1 MDSGSELNQK
11 NELLLSLLNGEEA
24 NADKDTNLQNQL
36 IQLEESIQAG
46 ISAATLSYLKEASQN
61 GKFSE
66 LQEAIDLQKADLT
79 GYFSKEVPKYL
90 KRYVSLELAR
100 KAPTKESIVVKL
112 GKSGAR
118 IFESLV
124 ESLQINTRVDYAP
137 SMRSALTKDPS
148 EFVVFEEKVLDN
160 SKFTYQL
167 VQETPETAFLS
178 VKIETPDAD
187 SFQRVNLYKDT
198 RFILSNQ
205 FNNEGIANFSGLREG
220 KYTVEFQGKENSKSL
235 DLFILLEA

>member
-1 MDSGSELNQK
+1 MDSGSEMNQK

-24 NADKDTNLQNQL
+24 NATTDIKLQNQL
-36 IQLEESIQAG
+36 IQMEESIQAG
-46 ISAATLSYLKEASQN
+46 INAATLSYLDQASHK
-61 GKFSE
+61 GKFSDF
-66 LQEAIDLQKADLT
+66 QEAIDLQKADLS
-79 GYFSKEVPKYL
+79 GYLSKDVPEYL
-90 KRYVSLELAR
+90 RRYVTLELAR
-100 KAPTKESIVVKL
+100 KSPSKESIVVKL

-118 IFESLV
+118 IFDSLV

-178 VKIETPDAD
+178 VKIESPEAN

>member
-1 MDSGSELNQK
+1 MDSGSEMNQK

-24 NADKDTNLQNQL
+24 NATTDIKLQNQL
-36 IQLEESIQAG
+36 IQMEESIQAG
-46 ISAATLSYLKEASQN
+46 INAATLSYLDQASHK
-61 GKFSE
+61 GKFSDF
-66 LQEAIDLQKADLT
+66 QEAIDLQKADLS
-79 GYFSKEVPKYL
+79 GYLSKDVPEYL
-90 KRYVSLELAR
+90 RRYVTLELAR
-100 KAPTKESIVVKL
+100 KSPSKESIVVKL

-118 IFESLV
+118 IFDSLV

-178 VKIETPDAD
+178 VKIESPDAN

>member
-1 MDSGSELNQK
+1 MDSGSEMNQK

-24 NADKDTNLQNQL
+24 NAATDIKLQNQL
-36 IQLEESIQAG
+36 IQMEESIQAG
-46 ISAATLSYLKEASQN
+46 INAATLSYLDQASHK
-61 GKFSE
+61 GKFSD
-66 LQEAIDLQKADLT
+66 LQEAIDLQKADLS
-79 GYFSKEVPKYL
+79 GYLSKEVPEYL
-90 KRYVSLELAR
+90 RRYVTLELAR
-100 KAPTKESIVVKL
+100 KSPSKESIVVKL

-118 IFESLV
+118 IFDSLV

-137 SMRSALTKDPS
+137 SMRSAVTKDPS

-178 VKIETPDAD
+178 VKIESPDAD

>member
-1 MDSGSELNQK
+1 M
-11 NELLLSLLNGEEA
+11 
-24 NADKDTNLQNQL
+24 
-36 IQLEESIQAG
+36 
-46 ISAATLSYLKEASQN
+46 
-61 GKFSE
+61 
-66 LQEAIDLQKADLT
+66 T
-79 GYFSKEVPKYL
+79 GYLTKDIPEYL

-100 KAPTKESIVVKL
+100 KSPSKESIVVKL

-148 EFVVFEEKVLDN
+148 EFVVFEEKVFDN

-178 VKIETPDAD
+178 VKIESPDSD

>member
-1 MDSGSELNQK
+1 MDSGSEMNQT
-11 NELLLSLLNGEEA
+11 NELMLSLLNGEV
-24 NADKDTNLQNQL
+24 ADADTDIKLQNQL
-36 IQLEESIQAG
+36 IQMEESIQAG
-46 ISAATLSYLKEASQN
+46 ISASTLSYLDQVSKK
-61 GKFSE
+61 GKYSE
-66 LQEAIDLQKADLT
+66 LQETIDLQKADLT
-79 GYFSKEVPKYL
+79 GYLTKGIPEYL

-100 KAPTKESIVVKL
+100 KSPGKESIVVKL

-178 VKIETPDAD
+178 VKIESPDVD

>member
-46 ISAATLSYLKEASQN
+46 ISAATLSYLREASQI

-79 GYFSKEVPKYL
+79 GYFSKEVPEYL

>member
-1 MDSGSELNQK
+1 MDSGSEINQN
-11 NELLLSLLNGEEA
+11 NELLLSLLNGEASGAEK
-24 NADKDTNLQNQL
+24 DKNLQNQL
-36 IQLEESIQAG
+36 IQMEESIQAG
-46 ISAATLSYLKEASQN
+46 INSATVSYLSQAAQQ
-61 GKFSE
+61 GKYSE
-66 LQEAIDLQKADLT
+66 FQEALDLQKADLG
-79 GYFSKEVPKYL
+79 GYLTKDVPEYL
-90 KRYVSLELAR
+90 KRYVTLELAR
-100 KAPTKESIVVKL
+100 KSPSKESIVVKL

-137 SMRSALTKDPS
+137 SMRSAVTKDPS

-178 VKIETPDAD
+178 VKIESPDAD

-220 KYTVEFQGKENSKSL
+220 KYTVEFQGKDHSKSL

>member
-79 GYFSKEVPKYL
+79 GYFSKEVPEYL

>member
-1 MDSGSELNQK
+1 MDSGSEMNQQ
-11 NELLLSLLNGEEA
+11 NELLLSLLNGTEV
-24 NADKDTNLQNQL
+24 NAETEKNLQTQL
-36 IQLEESIQAG
+36 IQMEEAIQAG
-46 ISAATLSYLKEASQN
+46 ISSATLSYLNQIAPN

-66 LQEAIDLQKADLT
+66 LQEEIDLQKADLK
-79 GYFSKEVPKYL
+79 GYLTKDFPEYL

-100 KAPTKESIVVKL
+100 KTPNKESIVVKL

-118 IFESLV
+118 IFESLL
-124 ESLQINTRVDYAP
+124 ESLEINTRVDYAP

-178 VKIETPDAD
+178 VKIESPDAN

>member
-66 LQEAIDLQKADLT
+66 LQEAIDLQKADLS
-79 GYFSKEVPKYL
+79 GYLSKEVPEYL
-90 KRYVSLELAR
+90 KRYVTLELAR

-178 VKIETPDAD
+178 VKIESPDAD

>member
-1 MDSGSELNQK
+1 MDSGSEMNQK

-24 NADKDTNLQNQL
+24 TAATDKNLQNQL
-36 IQLEESIQAG
+36 IQMEESIQAG
-46 ISAATLSYLKEASQN
+46 INSATLSYLNQASQN
-61 GKFSE
+61 GTFSE
-66 LQEAIDLQKADLT
+66 FQEAIDLQKADLS
-79 GYFSKEVPKYL
+79 GYLTKNVPEYL

-100 KAPTKESIVVKL
+100 KTPAKESIVVKL

-118 IFESLV
+118 IFDSLI

-137 SMRSALTKDPS
+137 SMRSALAKDPS
-148 EFVVFEEKVLDN
+148 EFVVFEEKILDN

-178 VKIETPDAD
+178 VKIESPDAN

-220 KYTVEFQGKENSKSL
+220 KYTVEFQGKDHSKSL